1 MPFVEENVPFVKR
14 LSWRWLWLMPRAQY
28 WVLTH
33 GCQPGCIRIKQ
44 QSIYRRGMGPK
55 KLGLDIETVKM
66 PEHET
71 ESYKLEVIQE
81 AKRWDYLISPNA
93 YSTRVFRQAF
103 HYEGKY

>member
-1 MPFVEENVPFVKR
+1 MEENVPFVKR

-28 WVLTH
+28 WVLTRMPAWMYKN
-33 GCQPGCIRIKQ
+33 QTTP
-44 QSIYRRGMGPK
+44 IYRRGMGPLK